1 MLQAKSPGTTQSGFS
16 LVELIVSAAIMAVLA
31 SVAMPL
37 VQTSIR
43 RQKEHELRIALQD
56 IRRGIDN
63 YKAASASGQIAL
75 VPGQSGY
82 PATLAELAT
91 GVPDIK
97 TPGAPPL
104 YFLRRIPRD
113 PFFVDTTVAAADTW
127 GKRSFASPPDRPRA
141 GADVFDVY
149 SLSSQKGING
159 VPYSEW

>member
-1 MLQAKSPGTTQSGFS
+1 MTVRALPERHLGFS
-16 LVELIVSAAIMAVLA
+16 LVELMVSAAIVGVLA

-37 VQTSIR
+37 AQTGIR

-63 YKAASASGQIAL
+63 YKIASANGQIA
-75 VPGQSGY
+75 VETGQSGY
-82 PATLAELAT
+82 PPSLGVLAS
-91 GVPDIK
+91 GVRDIK
-97 TPGAPPL
+97 TPGAPML

-113 PFFVDTTVAAADTW
+113 PFFADQTVPAAKTW
-127 GKRSFASPPDRPRA
+127 ALRSFASPPEKPSP

-149 SLSSQKGING
+149 SSSTKTGFNG